1 MALIAGR
8 VSTWDIVTV
17 VVVDDGE
24 VAPVV
29 SMVSIVVAER
39 MLASRRI
46 AVVDSMCSS
55 IFGWFCFTQITEPQP
70 PRSGTSR
77 AESVGKDWVCSVVVG
92 SSLPSSEDKL
102 KGRVVGVGKRNGEG
116 EGWYRFESC

>member
-1 MALIAGR
+1 MALIAGS

-17 VVVDDGE
+17 GVVDDGE
-24 VAPVV
+24 VVPVV
-29 SMVSIVVAER
+29 SMVSIVVAEW

-46 AVVDSMCSS
+46 AVVDSIRSS
-55 IFGWFCFTQITEPQP
+55 IFGWLCFTQITEPQP

-92 SSLPSSEDKL
+92 SSLPNSEDKL
-102 KGRVVGVGKRNGEG
+102 EGRVVGVGRKNGEG
-116 EGWYRFESC
+116 EGWYRLKSC